1 MLTLTFA
8 SSSDIMCFFILHL
21 LTLATLG
28 SCTSSPFLLNI
39 STKSY
44 GPDGPW
50 QAITIQLGTPPQALD
65 VYPAGVWQSTILAK
79 QVCSMFL
86 SSLCGTGGLFD
97 PSASNSYDNTSIM
110 FGRNSDVS
118 PDIDAGFIY
127 TGLKSEVMDTLILPR
142 SGTAVDAA
150 TVSNLSIALYSS
162 LYMTYPDGSHY
173 PPQLGFLSLGPKVN
187 QVFVPIIANLIPGAV
202 MQQGRINSNSYGMHV
217 GSAALKLPLSLWLGG
232 YDALRLSGPVST
244 QRVNEE
250 YLMEIDLYDIGIGV
264 ESGGSPF
271 PYTSRQ
277 GILSDGNASITGTI
291 PVLLDPALPYLSLP
305 NSTCA
310 SITRDLPVT
319 YQAGYGLYFWNT
331 TDPRYARITT
341 SPSYLSFTFRLTSS
355 TASTDGNVTIKVPFQ
370 LLDLTL
376 DRPLI
381 STPTSYFPCQPF
393 LFGQQYSLGRAFLQ
407 AAFIGVNWGNQINGE
422 WYLAQAPGPNIPTV
436 PSGVPFGSTVSSPS
450 SNDWAD
456 SWKDY
461 WTPLPTS
468 SARSSAASGSSSSS
482 SSTSA
487 IIPSP
492 SPGSSSGR
500 GALSDGAKA
509 GIGVGVAVA
518 ALIAVGATIFLIRK
532 RQTNPVRSATSSQQ
546 AALFN
551 QGGIELRH
559 EGFGKNLLTGQGH
572 KSEEDQQP
580 ETYEVSSSEPAVLL
594 SDDRLRHEL
603 AA

>member
-1 MLTLTFA
+1 
-8 SSSDIMCFFILHL
+8 MCFFILHL

-50 QAITIQLGTPPQALD
+50 QAISIQLGTPPQSLD
-65 VYPAGVWQSTILAK
+65 VYPAGVWESVILAK

-86 SSLCGTGGLFD
+86 STLCGTGGLFD
-97 PSASNSYDNTSIM
+97 PSASASYDNTSIM
-110 FGRNSDVS
+110 FDRNSPEV
-118 PDIDAGFIY
+118 PDSDAGFIF
-127 TGLKSEVMDTLILPR
+127 TGLKSEVMDTLILP
-142 SGTAVDAA
+142 STGTAVDGA
-150 TVSNLSIALYSS
+150 TVSNLSIGLYSS

-173 PPQLGFLSLGPKVN
+173 PPQLGFLSLGPKAN
-187 QVFVPIIANLIPGAV
+187 QIFVPVVANLIPGAV

-217 GSAALKLPLSLWLGG
+217 GSATLKLPLSLWLGG

-244 QRVNEE
+244 QRVNEQDA
-250 YLMEIDLYDIGIGV
+250 MEIDLYDIGIGV

-271 PYTSRQ
+271 PYASRQ
-277 GILSDGNASITGTI
+277 EILSDGNASITGMI
-291 PVLLDPALPYLSLP
+291 PVLMDPASPYLSLP

-331 TDPRYARITT
+331 TDPRYARITK

-381 STPTSYFPCQPF
+381 STPTSYFPCQP
-393 LFGQQYSLGRAFLQ
+393 LLSGQQYSLGRAFLQ
-407 AAFIGVNWGNQINGE
+407 AAFIGVNWGNQLNGE
-422 WYLAQAPGPNIPTV
+422 WYLAQAPGPNIPTI

-456 SWKDY
+456 SWKGY

-468 SARSSAASGSSSSS
+468 SASRSVS
-482 SSTSA
+482 SSTST

-500 GALSDGAKA
+500 GGLSDGAKA
-509 GIGVGVAVA
+509 GIGVGVAVV

-532 RQTNPVRSATSSQQ
+532 RQTNPVQSAASSQQ
-546 AALFN
+546 TALFN
-551 QGGIELRH
+551 QGGIELSH
-559 EGFGKNLLTGQGH
+559 QGFGQALLTGQGH
-572 KSEEDQQP
+572 KPEEDQQP
-580 ETYEVSSSEPAVLL
+580 ETHEVSSSELAVSL
-594 SDDRLRHEL
+594 SNSRLRHEL